1 MKKKITPVADIQE
14 GLGYEHRPGIK
25 NRFLKIM
32 RRDEFL
38 YAQYR
43 DRLKGTDVSVTDKN
57 ILKNKMMESEAKY
70 GYHNKIYHGMD

>member
-1 MKKKITPVADIQE
+1 
-14 GLGYEHRPGIK
+14 
-25 NRFLKIM
+25 M